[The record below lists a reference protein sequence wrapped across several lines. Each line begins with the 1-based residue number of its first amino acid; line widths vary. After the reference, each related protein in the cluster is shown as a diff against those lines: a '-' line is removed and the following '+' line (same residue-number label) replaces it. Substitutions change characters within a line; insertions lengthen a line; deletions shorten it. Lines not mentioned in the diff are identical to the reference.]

1 MKNPFKFGFVK
12 ILFGSF
18 LLLAVSNCKSEATP
32 KYEDFNEE
40 DFLMVPGIV
49 IKRTRTPIIGPWWND
64 YHIYYAYNLDSDTV
78 LVGKEMDVELA
89 VSEGDGIY
97 VLVHKEDEDLSFL
110 GGGRIV
116 PNQEYIIENYLEK
129 SKEHGVKYYGVQ
141 IE

>member
-1 MKNPFKFGFVK
+1 M
-12 ILFGSF
+12 LT
-18 LLLAVSNCKSEATP
+18 ASNCKSEATP

-49 IKRTRTPIIGPWWND
+49 IKKTRTPIVGGRRWYEYN
-64 YHIYYAYNLDSDTV
+64 IYYAYNLDSDTV

-97 VLVHKEDEDLSFL
+97 VLVHKEDENVSFL
-110 GGGRIV
+110 GRGRIV
-116 PNQEYIIENYLEK
+116 PSEEHIIENYLEK
-129 SKEHGVKYYGVQ
+129 SKEQGVKYYGVQ